1 MLMASKRMFSLAVI
15 DTDDFLDLPVSAQC
29 LYFHLG
35 MHGDDD
41 GFVSRPKGIARSVG
55 CGESDIDE
63 LEKAGF
69 IIRFSS
75 GVIVVRDWKINNTLK
90 NDRYH
95 PTEWQAEYQSLQT
108 NEKGRYEQA
117 I

>member
-1 MLMASKRMFSLAVI
+1 MANKRMFSLAVI
-15 DTDDFLDLPVSAQC
+15 DTDDFLDLSVPAQC

-41 GFVSRPKGIARSVG
+41 GFVGRPKGIARSVG
-55 CGESDIDE
+55 CSESDLAE
-63 LEKAGF
+63 LERAGF

-95 PTEWQAEYQSLQT
+95 PTEYQEEYQMLQT
-108 NEKGRYEQA
+108 SEKGRYEQCS
-117 I
+117 

>member
-1 MLMASKRMFSLAVI
+1 MANKRMFSLAVI

-41 GFVSRPKGIARSVG
+41 GFVSCPKGIARSVR

-75 GVIVVRDWKINNTLK
+75 GVIVIKEKR
-90 NDRYH
+90 
-95 PTEWQAEYQSLQT
+95 AT
-108 NEKGRYEQA
+108 NGRN
-117 I
+117 

>member
-1 MLMASKRMFSLAVI
+1 MASKRMFSLAVI
-15 DTDDFLDLPVSAQC
+15 DTDDFLDLSVSAQC

-41 GFVSRPKGIARSVG
+41 GFVSRPKGIARAVG
-55 CGESDIDE
+55 CVEADIDE

-108 NEKGRYEQA
+108 DERGKYIQTE
-117 I
+117 